1 MPVTHWEVR
10 RENSAE
16 SGTSC
21 SRSELRAVRN
31 GRLEVIAAARFG
43 DADQRTSD
51 QSQAVTQSFKISFQF
66 YMNPDL
72 GKDRRRIASS
82 RRSRAPTCAPA
93 HLYTSLTADRCKL
106 SGGVLYSS

>member
-43 DADQRTSD
+43 DADQRT
-51 QSQAVTQSFKISFQF
+51 
-66 YMNPDL
+66 
-72 GKDRRRIASS
+72 DRKS
-82 RRSRAPTCAPA
+82 
-93 HLYTSLTADRCKL
+93 
-106 SGGVLYSS
+106 VV